1 VTEPSGIS
9 WNLSDDYMFTVSD
22 LGYYTEEV
30 RLQLSKNGMVVKEK
44 ILNGD
49 NDSTFTYTSGI
60 GEINCVLDCIFHGSE
75 GYVVKIVNVNQYSD
89 VNGTALIADGMHFFK
104 SADPDGM
111 PLELMDGNVLTIKD
125 INYHVDDK
133 VWLELSKNGSVLK
146 EDILKPNKLFTY
158 TNGLESFS
166 CVIEAVFNG
175 CLADVVKLKNINQYS
190 SAGVQLIDNGSK
202 MYASADPIGDIWELW
217 EGYSFAP
224 KDLGL
229 CGDNVWLSLL
239 KDGVLV
245 KDMIISEDEW
255 FRYYNSTGAL
265 VFSTYVETVFTG
277 MNTNLVKVGY
287 TTQYSEIDGRLFI
300 EPDPESWELQE
311 EYYLTA
317 QEIYNNNSVW
327 LQLSKN
333 NKLVD
338 EGLFNNSFNLKNGTA
353 GHTIVSGTINDHD
366 SNSWDVQLLSITQY
380 HEANGTSLTT
390 WSSMD
395 LEESQSYENT
405 KLLATPKSLLKT
417 ITVNDSG
424 GADYTSIQAAII
436 ASNPKDTIIVYNG
449 TYHENIIIDK
459 QLTLT
464 GIDMPVVDGGLENS
478 TIEVTADDCTIN
490 GFRVVRG
497 DPYGINLTS
506 SNSNLIYNNYF
517 NNTINAYDDGNNQW
531 NITKTEGTN
540 IIGGIWLGGNHW
552 SDYAGVD
559 EDGDGL
565 GNTLIPYNIGI
576 TNGGDYHPLIR
587 DVTFPDTTPPVITNI
602 TNSTPT
608 TDSITIIWD
617 TDENSNS
624 LVRYGTVQS
633 NYTDAVLDTVMVSA
647 HNIMLSGLSTNTTYY
662 FVVNSTDASNNSAH
676 SEELNFTTAAATAP
690 SFTTVSIEN
699 VTLAPVEST
708 TVPIMVNNADNLGG
722 CRINLTYN
730 ASVVH
735 VSGVLQGDMDY
746 LTYNIDNGT
755 DWMTANA
762 LDDSGLNGD
771 IVFANIE
778 LNAVGIKGEETLL
791 DIIVIQLIDTGFNPI
806 DHTVIDWTF
815 IIEEDTEAPTVTDAS
830 ASPDTILNDNGR
842 PRAPGTNTT
851 TLSVTVTDAHSGD
864 ANVNIDLS
872 SIGGYANEPM
882 VRERKTDTWTVN
894 VNAVA
899 GINLTHHLT
908 VNATDDKGN
917 FNDSVYITLTVL
929 RRGGC
934 MPE

>member
-1 VTEPSGIS
+1 
-9 WNLSDDYMFTVSD
+9 
-22 LGYYTEEV
+22 
-30 RLQLSKNGMVVKEK
+30 
-44 ILNGD
+44 
-49 NDSTFTYTSGI
+49 
-60 GEINCVLDCIFHGSE
+60 
-75 GYVVKIVNVNQYSD
+75 
-89 VNGTALIADGMHFFK
+89 
-104 SADPDGM
+104 
-111 PLELMDGNVLTIKD
+111 
-125 INYHVDDK
+125 
-133 VWLELSKNGSVLK
+133 
-146 EDILKPNKLFTY
+146 
-158 TNGLESFS
+158 
-166 CVIEAVFNG
+166 
-175 CLADVVKLKNINQYS
+175 
-190 SAGVQLIDNGSK
+190 
-202 MYASADPIGDIWELW
+202 
-217 EGYSFAP
+217 
-224 KDLGL
+224 
-229 CGDNVWLSLL
+229 
-239 KDGVLV
+239 VLV